1 MCGFAGILDTDPQLA
16 NHAMTELVGRMA
28 DALRARGP
36 DDSGAWADA
45 DAGIALGFRR
55 LAILDLSAAGHQP
68 MISANGRFVIVFN
81 GEVYNFAELRAE
93 LESNGVAFRSQSDTE
108 VVVEACAYWGFL
120 PTLRRLNGMF
130 AIALWD
136 RETRSLSLARDRLGI
151 KPLYLAHMG
160 SSWLFASQPAAF
172 VPHPAWSPRLDRGAL
187 KAFFRFNYVP
197 APATIWRNVEKILP
211 GGWAVIRSDGG
222 IVRGRYWSV
231 RAEAARPPLRGL
243 DARIATD
250 ELEALLTDS
259 VRRQMVADVPV
270 GAFLSGGI
278 DSSTVVALMQAV
290 AGDQKVRSFTIGFP
304 VRSYDESAAAAAVA
318 RHLGTEHTQMI
329 VTPEDAMA
337 VIPYMAE
344 IYDEPFADAS
354 QIPTF
359 LVSRLTRQSVTV
371 ALSGDGGDEGFAGY
385 NRYDALPHWQKLSA
399 IPLGM
404 RSLAAR
410 AVRALAP
417 RHWDRLFGS
426 FGVRTPQAGDKL
438 HKAAHIATAGSVE
451 ELYRRLVSQWQTP
464 EDVVRG
470 APDLPHPA
478 DDPDLPQ
485 AIPDPVQRL
494 QYLDFATYLP
504 DDILTKVDRAS
515 MAVGLEARV
524 PLLDHRVVEFALR
537 LPDAL
542 KRRDGRGKFL
552 LRQVLYRHVPRA
564 LVDRPKTGFAIPIGV
579 WLRGPLRD
587 WAEELLDP
595 RALRADGLLDVAT
608 VRTAWSEHLSGTRN
622 LQYQLWGVL
631 MFQAWRQRWRLV
643 P

>member
-1 MCGFAGILDTDPQLA
+1 MCGFAGILDTDPQLSNNDMLA
-16 NHAMTELVGRMA
+16 LVGRMA
-28 DALRARGP
+28 DTLRARGP

-45 DAGIALGFRR
+45 EAGIALGFRR

-68 MISANGRFVIVFN
+68 MTSASGRYVIVFN
-81 GEVYNFAELRAE
+81 GEVYNFSELRAE
-93 LESNGVAFRSQSDTE
+93 LMASGVVFRSQSDTE
-108 VVVEACAYWGFL
+108 VVLEGCAHWGFL
-120 PTLRRLNGMF
+120 STLQRLNGMF

-151 KPLYLAHMG
+151 KPLYLARMG

-172 VPHPAWSPRLDRGAL
+172 APHPAWSPQLDRGAL

-197 APATIWRNVEKILP
+197 APATIWRDVEKLMP
-211 GGWAVIRSDGG
+211 GGWAVIRPGG
-222 IVRGRYWSV
+222 DIERGEYWSL
-231 RAEAARPPLRGL
+231 RAEAAHPARHGL

-250 ELEALLTDS
+250 ELEALLTDA

-290 AGDQKVRSFTIGFP
+290 AGGQKVRSFTLGFP
-304 VRSYDESAAAAAVA
+304 VRGYDESAAAAAVA
-318 RHLGTEHTQMI
+318 KHLGTEHTQMI

-337 VIPYMAE
+337 AIPRMAE

-385 NRYDALPHWQKLSA
+385 NRYNALPHWQKLSVV
-399 IPLGM
+399 PRGL

-410 AVRALAP
+410 GVRSVAP
-417 RHWDRLFGS
+417 SHWDRLFGRL
-426 FGVRTPQAGDKL
+426 GIRTPQAGDKL

-451 ELYRRLVSQWQTP
+451 DLYRRLVSQWQAP
-464 EDVVRG
+464 EEVVRG

-478 DDPDLPQ
+478 DEPGLAQ
-485 AIPDPVQRL
+485 AIPDPMQRL
-494 QYLDFATYLP
+494 QYLDFVTYLP
-504 DDILTKVDRAS
+504 DDILAKVDRAS

-537 LPDAL
+537 LPEAL

-552 LRQVLYRHVPRA
+552 LREVLYRHVPRA
-564 LVDRPKTGFAIPIGV
+564 LVDRPKSGFAIPIGA

-587 WAEELLDP
+587 WAEDLLDP
-595 RALRADGLLDVAT
+595 QALGADGLLDAT
-608 VRTAWSEHLSGTRN
+608 TIRAAWAEHQSGSRN

-631 MFQAWRQRWRLV
+631 MFQAWRQRWPLV
-643 P
+643 A